1 MFLSTCTHRW
11 IEKAG
16 WIIFKTRSIDQDN
29 LMLFLTKGAPR
40 YSIFPILFTLS
51 VLNKIKIKNS
61 NNNLAYGYA
70 VVWRSNKMQD
80 QAYLCG

>member
-1 MFLSTCTHRW
+1 
-11 IEKAG
+11 
-16 WIIFKTRSIDQDN
+16 
-29 LMLFLTKGAPR
+29 MLLLTKGAPQYR
-40 YSIFPILFTLS
+40 IFPILFTLS
-51 VLNKIKIKNS
+51 VLNTIKIKNS